1 MISLLLKCAGVVFW
15 IAVLGG
21 IGFLLVNKNIYRKTV
36 AEAGK
41 ITWILCAVSILL
53 LGALSLKVMSISP
66 LYNGEIP
73 QHRSQYEDLT
83 ESFFNGHLYLDYE
96 VDEKLLA
103 MENPYDPQ
111 ARIDNEVPFRWDSAF
126 YQGKY
131 YMYFGVV
138 PVLLLF
144 LPYRLITGTALAGYA
159 ATWVFLMIAIAG
171 IYQLFYRFTLRF
183 HKNLPLLLY
192 LLGSFTFSLMSIWYC
207 IDCPQLYCTAISS
220 AIAMEVWSLC
230 FFFESVYMATKEN
243 KQILLAFFGALFGAL
258 AFGCRPTIALGNLLV
273 IPMMITYFKE
283 KKITG
288 KLVGK
293 LALAASPYLA
303 VAVGLMIYNFL
314 RFDSPLEFGQAHQ
327 LTVADQHA
335 YSNMFV
341 TLANLGLGNL
351 LSGLQ
356 FCFFNPLHTYVFFPF
371 IDAGGLFFNH
381 PILLANVLMVLPRPL
396 KEMRKDHT
404 AGLLWMIPVTV
415 LLIAVLDILWT
426 PFLLVRY
433 HMDLNY
439 LLAIGAY
446 ASLMY
451 LHKAYM
457 KEEGMGSRVLAVLL
471 VLAALQNAWLIILPQ
486 DSNFTAYYPEMLSLL
501 SRVFLFWQ
509 S

>member
-1 MISLLLKCAGVVFW
+1 MINLLLKCAGVVFW

-21 IGFLLVNKNIYRKTV
+21 FGFLLVNKNIYRKTV

-144 LPYRLITGTALAGYA
+144 LPYRLITGTVLAGYA

-183 HKNLPLLLY
+183 HKNFPLLLY

-230 FFFESVYMATKEN
+230 FFFESVYMETKEN
-243 KQILLAFFGALFGAL
+243 KQIVLAFFGALFGAL
-258 AFGCRPTIALGNLLV
+258 SFGCRPTIALGNLLV
-273 IPMMITYFKE
+273 IPMLITYFKE

-293 LALAASPYLA
+293 LALAASPYLV
-303 VAVGLMIYNFL
+303 VAVGLMIYNFI
-314 RFDSPLEFGQAHQ
+314 RFDSPLEFG
-327 LTVADQHA
+327 
-335 YSNMFV
+335 
-341 TLANLGLGNL
+341 
-351 LSGLQ
+351 
-356 FCFFNPLHTYVFFPF
+356 
-371 IDAGGLFFNH
+371 
-381 PILLANVLMVLPRPL
+381 
-396 KEMRKDHT
+396 
-404 AGLLWMIPVTV
+404 
-415 LLIAVLDILWT
+415 
-426 PFLLVRY
+426 
-433 HMDLNY
+433 
-439 LLAIGAY
+439 
-446 ASLMY
+446 
-451 LHKAYM
+451 
-457 KEEGMGSRVLAVLL
+457 
-471 VLAALQNAWLIILPQ
+471 
-486 DSNFTAYYPEMLSLL
+486 
-501 SRVFLFWQ
+501 
-509 S
+509 